1 MRRLLL
7 VSALVVAVATP
18 AAAED
23 PVLDAESRAEV
34 VTSLA
39 DALEEQGICYGYDL
53 VVDDDDGG
61 RWDGRWIETS
71 LGEDTDIKAD
81 TRCPK
86 WVELSAAVHYT
97 SGSSESED
105 NASWDVLGNFAGV
118 PTTDQLAALDLHARD
133 LADDGRA
140 FSTMSNAVLALP
152 LLVAEQ
158 GGAKP
163 VPLDASPSPAP
174 AEAAATGRPGS
185 DWWRENGV
193 KVGVLCVLLVTA
205 GLWAAATT
213 PNGWRRARTVARF
226 LKE

>member
-1 MRRLLL
+1 M
-7 VSALVVAVATP
+7 SALVAALAAP

-34 VTSLA
+34 VASLA

-53 VVDDDDGG
+53 VVDDDGGG

-71 LGEDTDIKAD
+71 LGEDADIQNDA
-81 TRCPK
+81 RCPK
-86 WVELSAAVHYT
+86 WVELSAGVHYT
-97 SGSSESED
+97 SSTSESED
-105 NASWDVLGNFAGV
+105 SASWDILGNFAGV
-118 PTTDQLAALDLHARD
+118 PTTDQLAALDLDARD
-133 LADDGRA
+133 LANDGRA

-152 LLVAEQ
+152 LLVAEH

-163 VPLDASPSPAP
+163 VALDASPSPAP
-174 AEAAATGRPGS
+174 GDAAATGRPGS
-185 DWWRENGV
+185 DWWRENGL
-193 KVGVLCVLLVTA
+193 KVGVLCGLLVTA
-205 GLWAAATT
+205 GLWAGATT